1 MSDAATLAAH
11 GAERPAHADSGATAP
26 VDSGSL
32 QRAGS
37 AGTVQAGDGASPGPE
52 GPIHAYAKLEFPGFS
67 YYIQTLEVTIG
78 RRPAQPPGGE
88 ATAQGS
94 SARRPHGE
102 VDVDLGPL
110 KSISRLHARI
120 YYTVQPELYHAPGFA
135 YTPLPSSLPGTSPGG
150 TNERGE
156 GQGRFVLEVLGRN
169 GAFVDD
175 VWVNAHGVVPLGRRT
190 KIQIAERVFYFVL
203 PPPTS
208 ASEAESEADESAE
221 QTDASSEA
229 AAHDT
234 SSELSDAETHDAARI
249 RDDTASVSPSA
260 HRLVL
265 KPRSKVTGKKR
276 EASADVPL
284 AEDAKRRKEE
294 PDAARKG
301 KDKEERAVTPSSLS
315 ALAAAATQVGAD
327 SPEEKPQL
335 GNVELI
341 TQALSSELCRSKG
354 GKLTLQEVY
363 EWLQSTY
370 PWFSRNG
377 RKTGRDWQ
385 SSIRHTIGTSR
396 DFTKI
401 PRRPDEHGKGIFY
414 TLSTSELAQAQ
425 DAQRQPL
432 PANVPEKSPSP
443 PSAPDTQPTAAAS
456 SGDAAKPAAKE
467 AAPAGMPRIPL
478 VVGIPPGAQ
487 QHAAEQK
494 AKGAPGS
501 IESLLE
507 TPPIAHHQ
515 GKLYLS
521 PNVFGHL
528 TSAQLRH
535 MEGLGAQQALQVLQ
549 SYLVNHLKERLK
561 KPAPGAGAS
570 ATGAPSNGS
579 AAPSATAAPAG
590 PSTNTA
596 AARQPA
602 YDPHLSL
609 PAVPQIPVSKR
620 YEAPAP
626 NTAAPPAAAPPAAAA
641 PAPAP
646 AATAAPAAAAPAAA
660 APAPAPAPGPSNIP
674 PPKQSTPSREH
685 AEEDDP
691 LSALSALASHPEAA
705 GLISLLKQQ
714 QAGQAGGTVK
724 LTPGQLELLQL
735 ANRLAAAQK
744 KKKKAGG
751 PPSDS
756 KPPPPESRP
765 PQD

>member
-203 PPPTS
+203 PPPAS

-549 SYLVNHLKERLK
+549 SYLVNHLKER
-561 KPAPGAGAS
+561 PCRRSPSAS
-570 ATGAPSNGS
+570 ATRRRRQTPRRRPLRRRPLRRRPLQRRRPRQRRLPQRRPRQRRRQRRRQVRPIYPRPSR
-579 AAPSATAAPAG
+579 
-590 PSTNTA
+590 
-596 AARQPA
+596 ARQVANTRKRTTRSRRCPRLRRTQRRQASFLSSSSSRLARQVARSSSRPA
-602 YDPHLSL
+602 SWSCCNSRTGWRLPRRRRRRRQAGLLRTASRHRPRADLHRIKACSSTLSL
-609 PAVPQIPVSKR
+609 S
-620 YEAPAP
+620 
-626 NTAAPPAAAPPAAAA
+626 
-641 PAPAP
+641 
-646 AATAAPAAAAPAAA
+646 
-660 APAPAPAPGPSNIP
+660 
-674 PPKQSTPSREH
+674 
-685 AEEDDP
+685 
-691 LSALSALASHPEAA
+691 
-705 GLISLLKQQ
+705 SLLI
-714 QAGQAGGTVK
+714 
-724 LTPGQLELLQL
+724 
-735 ANRLAAAQK
+735 
-744 KKKKAGG
+744 
-751 PPSDS
+751 
-756 KPPPPESRP
+756 
-765 PQD
+765 